1 MDGRNYIPLETGP
14 RPSDLPHIGAITPAP
29 PMPVPIKP
37 SPGASLIAS
46 ATRLTARKIKDRS
59 RTRGYNRNSE
69 AWEDDAWEMYDLV
82 GEQRFLATTLAN
94 RMGQARLYVGKLN
107 PADLTGDPIPLDE
120 DDDETIP
127 GILEAFGDTPAGR
140 QQIIVRLGI
149 NLYMVGDGWI
159 VGFPTGVVA
168 QARGDEDWDQFET
181 SVDGMSLDALDW
193 RALSARE
200 VKTKDDGTVTF
211 TLPEG
216 SVETSADDVYMIR
229 VWRPHPADASQSDC
243 PVRSSLPVLRELVG
257 YTMHAGAQIDSRLA
271 GAGILFVPVT
281 AARAMK
287 ADLGMDP
294 DDPNAD
300 PFTDSLLETM
310 SVAIKDRSSPAALSP
325 MAVTVPDESIDKFRW
340 MSFATPLDGEM
351 ANLRSEAIRRV
362 ALGEDA
368 PPEILL
374 GTGGMNHWGAWLVR
388 SDVIN
393 THVEPPLALV
403 CDALTSQYLHPVLR
417 DMGMDQE
424 EAEKYVIWYDVS
436 EMILRPN
443 EASDAQELYAA
454 GVISA
459 KALRE
464 ANGFDEDDAP
474 IEEQANA
481 EESTE
486 QELRQAAGARALDLA
501 VADPQLVINPGLP
514 ALANQVYMVMSG
526 KYADEAA
533 PVAPSPPPPPA
544 GETTPVPSSPSV
556 GAIPSTSQDD
566 APAIAA
572 SAEPLLVGV

>member
-1 MDGRNYIPLETGP
+1 MDGRTYIPIENGP
-14 RPSDLPHIGAITPAP
+14 SPADLPHIGAITPAP
-29 PMPVPIKP
+29 TLPTPVRPT
-37 SPGASLIAS
+37 PGATLIAS
-46 ATRLTARKIKDRS
+46 ATRLTAAKLRDRS
-59 RTRGYNRNSE
+59 RTRGYSRNSDT
-69 AWEDDAWEMYDLV
+69 WEDDAWEMFDLV

-107 PADLTGDPIPLDE
+107 PADPTGDPIPLD
-120 DDDETIP
+120 DTDDERIP

-140 QQIIVRLGI
+140 QQIMVRLGI

-159 VGFPTGVVA
+159 VGFPPGVIA
-168 QARGDEDWDQFET
+168 HARGDEDWEEQET
-181 SVDGMSLDALDW
+181 SADGLSLDALDW
-193 RALSARE
+193 RALSTRE
-200 VKTKDDGTVTF
+200 AKTGDDGDVEF

-216 SVETSADDVYMIR
+216 SVEASADDVYMIR
-229 VWRPHPADASQSDC
+229 VWRPHPADASQADC

-271 GAGILFVPVT
+271 GAGIIFVPVS

-294 DDPNAD
+294 DNPELD

-310 SVAIKDRSSPAALSP
+310 SAAIKDRSSPSALSP
-325 MAVTVPDESIDKFRW
+325 MAVTVPDDSIEKFRY
-340 MSFATPLDGEM
+340 MSFATPLDGQIGD
-351 ANLRSEAIRRV
+351 LRDEAIRRV

-388 SDVIN
+388 SDVIT

-417 DMGMDQE
+417 DLGMDRDD
-424 EAEKYVIWYDVS
+424 AENYVIWYDVS
-436 EMILRPN
+436 HMILRPN
-443 EASDAQELYAA
+443 KAADAQALYAA

-459 KALRE
+459 QALRE

-474 IEEQANA
+474 IEEQADA

-486 QELRQAAGARALDLA
+486 QELRKAAGARALDLA

-514 ALANQVYMVMSG
+514 ALAEQVYQVMSG
-526 KYADEAA
+526 GYADTASPVASPPAGA
-533 PVAPSPPPPPA
+533 PAPSPAPA
-544 GETTPVPSSPSV
+544 G
-556 GAIPSTSQDD
+556 GIPATSADV
-566 APAIAA
+566 APPIAA
-572 SAEPLLVGV
+572 SARRPRVLAGV

>member
-1 MDGRNYIPLETGP
+1 
-14 RPSDLPHIGAITPAP
+14 
-29 PMPVPIKP
+29 MPVPIRP
-37 SPGASLIAS
+37 TPGATLIAS
-46 ATRLTARKIKDRS
+46 ATRLTAAKIKDHS
-59 RTRGYNRNSE
+59 RTRGYNRTGD

-107 PADLTGDPIPLDE
+107 PNDATGEPIPLDE
-120 DDDETIP
+120 DDDERIP

-159 VGFPTGVVA
+159 VGFPAGLIA
-168 QARGDEDWDQFET
+168 QARDDEDWEDYDT
-181 SVDGMSLDALDW
+181 SVEDVSLDGLDW
-193 RALSARE
+193 RTLSTRE
-200 VKTKDDGTVTF
+200 VKTREDGTVTF

-216 SVETSADDVYMIR
+216 GVEASADDVYMIR
-229 VWRPHPADASQSDC
+229 VWRPHPANAAESDS

-271 GAGILFVPVT
+271 GAGILFIPT
-281 AARAMK
+281 SAARAMK
-287 ADLGMDP
+287 ADLGLDP
-294 DDPNAD
+294 DDPEAD

-325 MAVTVPDESIDKFRW
+325 MAVTVPDDTIDKFRYLT
-340 MSFATPLDGEM
+340 FATPLDAAIGD
-351 ANLRSEAIRRV
+351 LRDDAIRRI

-374 GTGGMNHWGAWLVR
+374 GTGGMNHWGAFLVR
-388 SDVIN
+388 ADVIN

-417 DMGMDQE
+417 GGEFGMDSEQ
-424 EAEKYVIWYDVS
+424 AEQYVIWYDVS
-436 EMILRPN
+436 ELILHPN
-443 EASDAQELYAA
+443 EAQDAQALYAA

-474 IEEQANA
+474 IEEQADA
-481 EESTE
+481 EAATD

-514 ALANQVYMVMSG
+514 ALAEQVYLVMSG
-526 KYADEAA
+526 KYADAEPA
-533 PVAPSPPPPPA
+533 PTQPVPTTAPTPPPEEEPVPEPPA
-544 GETTPVPSSPSV
+544 NPNGPPRTIGKPT
-556 GAIPSTSQDD
+556 
-566 APAIAA
+566 PAIAA
-572 SAEPLLVGV
+572 SGKPVLAGV